1 VIDGM
6 FVFDCVI
13 HAYDLSDA
21 NLHAGERGAEAFR
34 EHLVRVGA
42 QTRPAADAEYDFR
55 GRWTVDA
62 VHKLVFEDA
71 PTDMAMAQT
80 VPIFDWFEDFFA
92 PARAQYEL
100 ARRYPEKV
108 LFCGG
113 VDPLHRGLDAALEE
127 LEHQVRELGAVSMK
141 FYNGHVPRSWRCDDE
156 RVAYPLYERC
166 RELGVRVLQFHKGL
180 PLGLQNVEDLSPVDL
195 QAAARDFPDLTF
207 VIHHLGLPYFD
218 ETVSIAARFE
228 NVYLA
233 LSGNINHALIAPRL
247 VQERLGRLLQ
257 EVGSDKLL
265 WGSEAALAGS
275 PAPYL
280 RAFLELE
287 IPADLRS
294 GYGYPQITR
303 EDKERILG
311 LNFAALMGVDVPT
324 AAAA

>member
-1 VIDGM
+1 M
-6 FVFDCVI
+6 FVFDSVI
-13 HAYDLSDA
+13 HVYDLSNA
-21 NLHAGERGAEAFR
+21 NLHAGERKAEAFR
-34 EHLVRVGA
+34 DHLLRVGG
-42 QTRPAADAEYDFR
+42 QTRQGSHADYDFG
-55 GRWTVDA
+55 GRWTVES
-62 VHKLVFEDA
+62 VYKLVFEDS

-92 PARAQYEL
+92 PVAAQYEL
-100 ARRYPEKV
+100 ARLYPEQV

-127 LEHQVRELGAVSMK
+127 LDRQIRDLGAVSMK
-141 FYNGHVPRSWRCDDE
+141 FYNGHVPKSWRCDDE

-166 RELGVRVLQFHKGL
+166 RELGVRVVQFHKGL

-195 QAAARDFPDLTF
+195 QAAARDFPDMTF

-233 LSGNINHALIAPRL
+233 LSGNINYALIAPRL
-247 VQERLGRLLQ
+247 VQERLGRLLH

-280 RAFLELE
+280 RAFVELE
-287 IPADLRS
+287 IPDDLRS

-303 EDKERILG
+303 FDKELILG
-311 LNFAALMGVDVPT
+311 RNFARLMGVELPEPAVVVEVG
-324 AAAA
+324 